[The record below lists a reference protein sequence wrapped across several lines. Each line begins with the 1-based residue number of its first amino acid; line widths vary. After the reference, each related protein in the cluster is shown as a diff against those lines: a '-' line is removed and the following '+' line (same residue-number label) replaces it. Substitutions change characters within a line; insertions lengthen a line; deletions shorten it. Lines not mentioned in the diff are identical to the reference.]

1 MRVFGYFLH
10 EQKVTRGPGLK
21 APQGFGKKYVS
32 FPPARRNANQP
43 CIGQLRWYKKIKSP
57 LPAEPACEKGK
68 EALE

>member
-1 MRVFGYFLH
+1 M
-10 EQKVTRGPGLK
+10 
-21 APQGFGKKYVS
+21 APIREKCFS
-32 FPPARRNANQP
+32 PPARRNANQP